1 MPLKIPLGNAG
12 RSCVAST
19 TLRTRSFS
27 GTGVLIATRSRA
39 THRQETMQKIADQRE
54 SGQGLL
60 TCVIM
65 LRVGSNSKSRKSSSE
80 Q

>member
-1 MPLKIPLGNAG
+1 MILDLEVLNKSL
-12 RSCVAST
+12 VLLASQK
-19 TLRTRSFS
+19 R
-27 GTGVLIATRSRA
+27 GVRVIATRSRA